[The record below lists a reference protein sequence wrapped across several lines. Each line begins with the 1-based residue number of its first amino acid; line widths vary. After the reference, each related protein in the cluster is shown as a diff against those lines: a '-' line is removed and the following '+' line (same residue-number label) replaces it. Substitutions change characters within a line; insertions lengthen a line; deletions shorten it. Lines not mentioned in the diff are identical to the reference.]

1 MKSIDTLSYAQ
12 SLDKTDELAHY
23 RNQFFIPTHNDK
35 DMRYFC
41 GNSLGLQ
48 HKGVKDHLTK
58 ELDIWAEQGVEGHFK
73 NEFPWLSYHRQF
85 STLFTEI
92 VGAKEE
98 ELIVMNSLT
107 TNLHLLMASFY
118 RPTDKKY
125 KIIIEKDV
133 FPSDYFSVESQ
144 AFFHKH
150 DNAIIEISPR
160 EGEYTMRTEDVIN
173 FINEYKNETALVL
186 LGGVNYITGQFLEC
200 QKISTAC
207 QEAGITFG
215 LDLAHAVGNVPL
227 ELHDWNVD
235 FAVWCNYKYI
245 NGGPGTVG
253 GAFVHEKH
261 HKNEDFPRFN
271 GWWGTKESTRFMMEK
286 KFENPYTAEAWQLSN
301 APIMSMASIKPTLLL
316 FQEIGMDKLRAKSV
330 LLTQYLYDLTSELPT
345 VTIFTPTCQEQ
356 RGCQLSL
363 FVPNMGKELEEK
375 LRDEGIIVDWRN
387 YEGGGI
393 IRVAPVPLY
402 NTFEDVFV
410 FVDTLKRLI
419 S

>member
-23 RNQFFIPTHNDK
+23 RSQFFIPKHNDK

-48 HKGVKDHLTK
+48 HKGVKDQLTK
-58 ELDIWAEQGVEGHFK
+58 ELDIWAEQGVEGHFR
-73 NEFPWLSYHRQF
+73 NEYPWLSYHRQF
-85 STLFTEI
+85 SGLFSDI

-98 ELIVMNSLT
+98 EVIIMNSLT
-107 TNLHLLMASFY
+107 TNLHLLMATFY
-118 RPTDKKY
+118 RPTKGKF

-133 FPSDYFSVESQ
+133 FPSDYFSVKSQ
-144 AFFHKH
+144 AAFHQYK
-150 DNAIIEISPR
+150 DAIIEISPR
-160 EGEYTMRTEDVIN
+160 QGEYTMRTEDIIETITSN
-173 FINEYKNETALVL
+173 KEETALIL
-186 LGGVNYITGQFLEC
+186 LGGMNYITGQFLEC
-200 QKISTAC
+200 ETIAKTC
-207 QEAGITFG
+207 QELGITFG

-227 ELHDWNVD
+227 ALHNWGVD

-261 HKNEDFPRFN
+261 HKNDDLPRFN

-286 KFENPYTAEAWQLSN
+286 KFESPYTAEAWQLSN
-301 APIMSMASIKPTLLL
+301 APIMTMASIKPTLLL
-316 FQEIGMDKLRAKSV
+316 FQEIGMEKLRKKSV
-330 LLTQYLYDLTSELPT
+330 SLTQYFYDLVSLLPT
-345 VTIFTPTCQEQ
+345 VTILTPSDQAQ

-363 FVPNMGKELEEK
+363 FVPNLGKELEEK
-375 LRDEGIIVDWRN
+375 LREEGIIVDWRN

-402 NTFEDVFV
+402 NTFEDVFI
-410 FVDTLKRLI
+410 FVDTLKKLI
-419 S
+419 A

>member
-1 MKSIDTLSYAQ
+1 MNSINTLSYAQ
-12 SLDKTDELAHY
+12 SLDATDELAQY
-23 RNQFFIPTHNDK
+23 RNQFFIPKHNDK

-48 HKGVKDHLTK
+48 NKGVKEQLVT
-58 ELDIWAEQGVEGHFK
+58 ELDIWAEQGVEGHFR

-85 STLFTEI
+85 SGLFTDI
-92 VGAKEE
+92 VGAKEDE
-98 ELIVMNSLT
+98 IIVMNSLT
-107 TNLHLLMASFY
+107 TNLHLLMATFY
-118 RPTDKKY
+118 KPTSNKY

-144 AFFHKH
+144 TLFHQYK
-150 DNAIIEISPR
+150 DAIIEIAPR
-160 EGEYTMRTEDVIN
+160 DGEYTMRTEDI
-173 FINEYKNETALVL
+173 ITTIKEHKDETALVL

-200 QKISTAC
+200 QKIAETC
-207 QEAGITFG
+207 QKLSLTFG

-227 ELHDWNVD
+227 ELNKWGVD

-261 HKNEDFPRFN
+261 HKNEALPRFN

-286 KFENPYTAEAWQLSN
+286 KFESPETAEAWQLSN
-301 APIMSMASIKPTLLL
+301 APIMTMASIKPTLELI
-316 FQEIGMDKLRAKSV
+316 QEIGFEKLRKKSIA
-330 LLTQYLYDLTSELPT
+330 LTQYFYDLVSILPS
-345 VTIFTPTCQEQ
+345 VTIFSPTEVEQ

-363 FVPNMGKELEEK
+363 FVPNQGKEIEEK
-375 LRDEGIIVDWRN
+375 LREEGIIVDWRN

-419 S
+419 